1 MGREKLIGQGGAS
14 SVVDDTLFP
23 FLIAT
28 WFGAPDDELIRFY
41 FDWQAKGLARARA
54 AGIKVVT
61 VIDGIDAARPPS
73 TIRKTIADCSTTIL
87 EEFDP
92 YIVHSWVVVHSPLLR
107 GVITAIM
114 WMVPMRLSTAPTC
127 TMALEDAA
135 RALVEAGVSLPE
147 NFSAAS
153 YVRPT
158 EPGVEK
164 ISWTRSKTG

>member
-1 MGREKLIGQGGAS
+1 MAREEKIGQGGAS
-14 SVVDDTLFP
+14 IVVDNTLFP

-28 WFGAPDDELIRFY
+28 WYGAPDDELIRFY
-41 FDWQAKGLARARA
+41 FEWQTKGLARARA

-61 VIDGIDAARPPS
+61 IIDGIDAARPPS

-92 YIVHSWVVVHSPLLR
+92 CIVHSWVVVHSPLLR

-127 TMALEDAA
+127 SMALEDAA
-135 RALVEAGVSLPE
+135 RALVDAGILLPP
-147 NFSAAS
+147 NFNAAS
-153 YVRPT
+153 YVRPH

-164 ISWTRSKTG
+164 MDSTPRQTG